1 MIKKSTFWT
10 QKWRWMEDEFPFQL
24 GKFLVNHVN
33 WVVDFA
39 RKKSP
44 PNKRKPPQ
52 QTAVAHL
59 LEDSMLVAAQND
71 RSFTAHGLVH
81 LKLFLPMNPLRL
93 LAPRKKSWQGNFHGM
108 SLRMYHSLYGIFTYI
123 GLGFFLS
130 KLGLPNKAK
139 SYVEVTLPS
148 SPWIM
153 MIDKRLS
160 LWNRFLS
167 RWRS

>member
-1 MIKKSTFWT
+1 
-10 QKWRWMEDEFPFQL
+10 MEDEFPFQL

-33 WVVDFA
+33 WVADFA

-44 PNKRKPPQ
+44 QTKKTPQ

-81 LKLFLPMNPLRL
+81 LKLFLPMNRLRL
-93 LAPRKKSWQGNFHGM
+93 FGPEQKIMAEKIFMGPM
-108 SLRMYHSLYGIFTYI
+108 SLRMYHSLYGLFTYI
-123 GLGFFLS
+123 GLGFFKS
-130 KLGLPNKAK
+130 KLGLANKAK
-139 SYVEVTLPS
+139 RYVEVTLPS
-148 SPWIM
+148 SPWRM

-160 LWNRFLS
+160 L
-167 RWRS
+167 